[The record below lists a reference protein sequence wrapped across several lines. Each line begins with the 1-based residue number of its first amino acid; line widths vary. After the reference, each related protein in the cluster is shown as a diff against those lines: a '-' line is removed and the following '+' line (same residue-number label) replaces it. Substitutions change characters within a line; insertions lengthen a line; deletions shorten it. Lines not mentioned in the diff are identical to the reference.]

1 MTTTAAPVTTSAAP
15 AVTSTAAPVTTTGRA
30 ETSSS
35 ATTSAAGPTTSA
47 VGPTT
52 GATSTSASGTETTH
66 TTAAGTTASSTA
78 VVTGTSGSRT
88 ATTTSP
94 SQSTTVQAGQTT
106 PTGTPK
112 RLPVDAQNVELA
124 KQSVPV
130 QQNPDPAPQTEIR
143 RLTNLAVN
151 VNVNVN
157 PPNPPGGPAPN
168 LALDKKSVVKQFDP
182 KLVYYDQFYRPI
194 IANPYQQ
201 PLQIVY
207 IYQGAPRILVIPPLA
222 SAVTELAALGAYSFT
237 AMVLDAAGIPTS
249 VAVGAMMG
257 GGYLPGPGQPPP
269 PPPPPVVPYDNVPV
283 QVQYSDATYQ
293 PFVVN
298 RVIDVGEDPAVGE
311 QKVLLDGVTPAWG
324 TWTTNADGQ
333 RQFQINKTQQFP
345 GMDDPPGEGPL
356 PGDYPMQ
363 LASASKPASSG
374 LSTKDLLLI
383 GGAVLVLV
391 LGVGAIALNVM
402 MGRRRPPSH

>member
-1 MTTTAAPVTTSAAP
+1 M
-15 AVTSTAAPVTTTGRA
+15 
-30 ETSSS
+30 
-35 ATTSAAGPTTSA
+35 
-47 VGPTT
+47 
-52 GATSTSASGTETTH
+52 
-66 TTAAGTTASSTA
+66 
-78 VVTGTSGSRT
+78 
-88 ATTTSP
+88 
-94 SQSTTVQAGQTT
+94 QAGQTT
-106 PTGTPK
+106 TPTVTPK

-124 KQSVPV
+124 KQSIPV
-130 QQNPDPAPQTEIR
+130 QQNPDPAPQTEIHH
-143 RLTNLAVN
+143 LTNLLI
-151 VNVNVN
+151 N
-157 PPNPPGGPAPN
+157 PTNPNNGPAPN
-168 LALDKKSVVKQFDP
+168 LALDKKNVVKQFDP

-257 GGYLPGPGQPPP
+257 GGYLPAPGQPPP

>member
-1 MTTTAAPVTTSAAP
+1 M
-15 AVTSTAAPVTTTGRA
+15 
-30 ETSSS
+30 
-35 ATTSAAGPTTSA
+35 
-47 VGPTT
+47 
-52 GATSTSASGTETTH
+52 
-66 TTAAGTTASSTA
+66 
-78 VVTGTSGSRT
+78 
-88 ATTTSP
+88 
-94 SQSTTVQAGQTT
+94 
-106 PTGTPK
+106 
-112 RLPVDAQNVELA
+112 
-124 KQSVPV
+124 
-130 QQNPDPAPQTEIR
+130 
-143 RLTNLAVN
+143 
-151 VNVNVN
+151 
-157 PPNPPGGPAPN
+157 
-168 LALDKKSVVKQFDP
+168 
-182 KLVYYDQFYRPI
+182 
-194 IANPYQQ
+194 
-201 PLQIVY
+201 
-207 IYQGAPRILVIPPLA
+207 
-222 SAVTELAALGAYSFT
+222 
-237 AMVLDAAGIPTS
+237 
-249 VAVGAMMG
+249 
-257 GGYLPGPGQPPP
+257 
-269 PPPPPVVPYDNVPV
+269 VPYDNVPV